1 MHRLSSTEYQFM
13 ELIWQHS
20 EGISSGEIYDLFP
33 QSLSTK
39 STILSRI
46 LKKGCAICKRKA
58 KQVYYYPNITK
69 REYEKLILQEDIE
82 KNMGFSSFQK
92 LFAAFC
98 GKSKLTPEQTQQLEQ
113 LIEQLEND
121 E

>member
-46 LKKGCAICKRKA
+46 
-58 KQVYYYPNITK
+58 
-69 REYEKLILQEDIE
+69 
-82 KNMGFSSFQK
+82 
-92 LFAAFC
+92 
-98 GKSKLTPEQTQQLEQ
+98 
-113 LIEQLEND
+113 
-121 E
+121 

>member
-46 LKKGCAICKRKA
+46 LKKGCAICKRKG

-69 REYEKLILQEDIE
+69 REYEKIILQEDIE
-82 KNMGFSSFQK
+82 KKYGVFI
-92 LFAAFC
+92 L
-98 GKSKLTPEQTQQLEQ
+98 SKIICSILRKK
-113 LIEQLEND
+113 
-121 E
+121 

>member
-46 LKKGCAICKRKA
+46 LKRDVRYVKGKESKYTI
-58 KQVYYYPNITK
+58 
-69 REYEKLILQEDIE
+69 IL
-82 KNMGFSSFQK
+82 
-92 LFAAFC
+92 
-98 GKSKLTPEQTQQLEQ
+98 T
-113 LIEQLEND
+113 
-121 E
+121 